1 MPGGPPG
8 FTGGTLSSRWVS
20 SQGSLV
26 LMLPFHCRWC
36 LRVTGGECAGE
47 TLPPAKGHA
56 AVGKFWCILVGIVLW
71 ETGFGMSAPLCVL
84 TEVTSDGHFH
94 WVFTMGRVLLPRP
107 LGLACD
113 GVNPLSPTNG
123 QLTHH

>member
-1 MPGGPPG
+1 MPGGPRLHGWDSWFPLG
-8 FTGGTLSSRWVS
+8 I
-20 SQGSLV
+20 QA
-26 LMLPFHCRWC
+26 
-36 LRVTGGECAGE
+36 RVTGVNAAFSLSMVFESPWWGMCWGNP
-47 TLPPAKGHA
+47 PPAKAPA
-56 AVGKFWCILVGIVLW
+56 AVGKCWCILAGTVLW
-71 ETGFGMSAPLCVL
+71 ETGLGMSAPLCVL

-123 QLTHH
+123 QLTHR